1 MLEICSKCGNH
12 EWDKEVDGNTI
23 KCPKCG
29 YKWKFE
35 KLPIYFLTGCSG
47 VGKTTTAI
55 ELQKLTDEYVILDVD
70 WLRNVAWPQ
79 NDEEENNLIEQIFY
93 LTKDISQSKKAVVW
107 TMAGGLDRLS
117 RAYGKRFFSEIK
129 VLALTAEPETIR
141 KRMTEG
147 RGIDDA
153 GWIQSSVDYNNY
165 FRTHDILDDTK
176 YDTLDCTN
184 GTPAEIARKVLEW
197 LRKVVAEDVN
207 FIAEKKSIKSKFQ
220 GWKSRNL

>member
-129 VLALTAEPETIR
+129 VLALTAESETIR
-141 KRMTEG
+141 KRITEG

-197 LRKVVAEDVN
+197 LRK
-207 FIAEKKSIKSKFQ
+207 
-220 GWKSRNL
+220 

>member
-79 NDEEENNLIEQIFY
+79 NDDEENNLIEQIFY

-197 LRKVVAEDVN
+197 LRK
-207 FIAEKKSIKSKFQ
+207 
-220 GWKSRNL
+220 